1 MLLLL
6 AAAKQV
12 GLRCSEGFARSTG
25 DVRQPGRLVSGGYPG
40 RRLVCS
46 RASSMYWFK
55 VSFLRGV
62 RSRRAGKIDDAISKR
77 GKGKTFEK
85 IGIHLIS
92 KKHN

>member
-62 RSRRAGKIDDAISKR
+62 RSRRAGKIVDAISKR